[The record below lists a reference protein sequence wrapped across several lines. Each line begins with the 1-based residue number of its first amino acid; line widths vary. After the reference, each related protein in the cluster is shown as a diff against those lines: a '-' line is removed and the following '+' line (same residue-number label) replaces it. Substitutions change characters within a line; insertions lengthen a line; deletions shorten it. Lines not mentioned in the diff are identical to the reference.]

1 MKFTFITIF
10 PGLIED
16 FCKEGLLAKAIRTG
30 KVKVQTINP
39 RDFTTDI
46 HRTVDDLPYGG
57 GRAGMIIKVVP
68 LVAAIRKAIGKKRA
82 VGALIVLLAPSKKI
96 FNQRMAAQFA
106 KKYKHVVFICGRYE
120 GIDARI
126 EEYVDVKLSLG
137 EFVLMGGEVAGLVM
151 LESIIRLLP
160 GVIGNEPSLGDES
173 YSQRF
178 YLEYP
183 QYTRPEVFEGK
194 RVPKV
199 LLSGN
204 HKKIT
209 EWRQKHSQH

>member
-10 PGLIED
+10 PGLVED

-39 RDFTTDI
+39 RDFTTDA

-57 GRAGMIIKVVP
+57 GRAGMIMKVAP
-68 LVAAIRKAIGKKRA
+68 LVAAIRKAIGKKRI
-82 VGALIVLLAPSKKI
+82 VGTLIILLAPSKKI
-96 FNQRMAAQFA
+96 FDQRVALQFA
-106 KKYKHVVFICGRYE
+106 KKYKHIVFICGRYE

-126 EEYVDVKLSLG
+126 EKYIDIKLSLG
-137 EFVLMGGEVAGLVM
+137 EFVLMGGEVAALAM

-173 YSQRF
+173 YSDKF

-194 RVPKV
+194 KVPAV

-204 HKKIT
+204 HKKIA
-209 EWRQKHSQH
+209 EWRSKHSK

>member
-1 MKFTFITIF
+1 M
-10 PGLIED
+10 
-16 FCKEGLLAKAIRTG
+16 AKAIRTG